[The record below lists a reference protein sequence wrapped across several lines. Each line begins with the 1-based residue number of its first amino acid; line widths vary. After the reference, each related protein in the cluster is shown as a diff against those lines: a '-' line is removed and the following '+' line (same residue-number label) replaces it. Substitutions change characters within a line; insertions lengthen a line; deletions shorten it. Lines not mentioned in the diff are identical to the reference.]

1 MLTRLTRATRLRA
14 GKLLALIYMLCV
26 LAPSLAFAFSDGS
39 HAAPCLTEDEH
50 AMGIVH
56 VHDNADR
63 TAGHV
68 HADGHV
74 HDHSSSAQ
82 TMGDHEGQ
90 GGPAKS
96 VSDSDT
102 AADHH
107 KTSGGQCCGM
117 VCVSALP
124 ATVAELTGPSRLTSR
139 CEPARY
145 PGIADNLPHTL
156 YRPPNS

>member
-1 MLTRLTRATRLRA
+1 MLTRVTRATRLRA

-39 HAAPCLTEDEH
+39 RAAPCLTEDEH

-63 TAGHV
+63 AAAHV
-68 HADGHV
+68 HADGRI
-74 HDHSSSAQ
+74 HDHSATVQ
-82 TMGDHEGQ
+82 NAGDHEGDDRS
-90 GGPAKS
+90 AKS
-96 VSDSDT
+96 VGDPAT
-102 AADHH
+102 TTDHH
-107 KTSGGQCCGM
+107 KSSGGQCCGM

-124 ATVAELTGPSRLTSR
+124 ATIAELTGPSRLTSR

-145 PGIADNLPHTL
+145 PGIANNAPPTL
-156 YRPPNS
+156 YRPPNT